1 MIKNTTKIVLAATAT
16 LLLAACSEAPRTTDW
31 YIQHTHAQADKNTYC
46 IQNPDISN
54 EANCIAA
61 AEAELT
67 ISKGNEAIKAYLKS
81 KGLER
86 KI

>member
-1 MIKNTTKIVLAATAT
+1 MIKNTHKIALAATVT
-16 LLLAACSEAPRTTDW
+16 LLLGACAEATHSVDW

-46 IQNPDISN
+46 VQHP
-54 EANCIAA
+54 ELQQEPNCIAA
-61 AEAELT
+61 AKAELT
-67 ISKGNEAIKAYLKS
+67 ISQGNEAIKKYLDE